1 MASTLHVVQTVE
13 KRTTSTGTPYL
24 VLKLDDQL
32 VSFFDEKDQHAPVQ
46 PGHQIECN
54 IELKGKYKNGHD
66 LRVVNAAP
74 ANLPPPTTNRPAPP
88 SPPSSPNPS
97 PSPAMPTPSQ
107 KVRIPVDAN
116 GRTPLHKL
124 TAAQLEQLYMH
135 LCDTAEPAYVGQI
148 SNQIRYARL
157 EELLTKLLE
166 RQPTS

>member
-1 MASTLHVVQTVE
+1 VQTVE

-32 VSFFDEKDQHAPVQ
+32 VSFFDEKDQHTSVQ

-66 LRVVNAAP
+66 LRVVNPAP
-74 ANLPPPTTNRPAPP
+74 SNSPSPTTNRPTPPSSLNSSSPPTTP
-88 SPPSSPNPS
+88 SPP
-97 PSPAMPTPSQ
+97 Q

-157 EELLTKLLE
+157 EELLMKLLE
-166 RQPTS
+166 RHQTS